1 MSSRFSRYRFVV
13 AVMLALTTVG
23 SARAGTLTTVY
34 FDGDH
39 QGGSG
44 NYGELFTPF
53 DDVGL
58 LAALTVT
65 ARTAIAPLDP
75 FDPYAAGLPGTIY
88 LASSGAGVQD
98 QAGNGSS
105 QISGLKEDGIEELI
119 LTFNVPVPVDS
130 LRLTLKRYQAGSGLD
145 SYDDPLVFVSL
156 TDGSMI
162 TFSELNGIVEGP
174 DQTGTLDLGSLLDPM
189 ATVQS
194 ITVRELRRH
203 VRLDSITFV
212 NVPAPGSIVLLGL
225 AGFLSRRTRRRAA

>member
-75 FDPYAAGLPGTIY
+75 FDPYAAGRPGTPSEGWIY
-88 LASSGAGVQD
+88 LHFGGGENHHDPVGLASQFIPPE
-98 QAGNGSS
+98 GS
-105 QISGLKEDGIEELI
+105 
-119 LTFNVPVPVDS
+119 F
-130 LRLTLKRYQAGSGLD
+130 A
-145 SYDDPLVFVSL
+145 
-156 TDGSMI
+156 
-162 TFSELNGIVEGP
+162 
-174 DQTGTLDLGSLLDPM
+174 
-189 ATVQS
+189 
-194 ITVRELRRH
+194 
-203 VRLDSITFV
+203 VRL
-212 NVPAPGSIVLLGL
+212 NLAWLLGGQATGDGAL
-225 AGFLSRRTRRRAA
+225 PDWLPAGRAE